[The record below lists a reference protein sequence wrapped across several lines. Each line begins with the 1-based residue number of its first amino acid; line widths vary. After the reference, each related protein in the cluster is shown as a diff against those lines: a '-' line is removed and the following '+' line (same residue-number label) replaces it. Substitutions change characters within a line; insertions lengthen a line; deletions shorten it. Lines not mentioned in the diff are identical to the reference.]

1 MYVCRDSEVAGAI
14 SGWAVGK
21 DPSEGSEE
29 QKRKRIRSVSI
40 KEREHTRVISVL
52 YWASNLS
59 SGTRGKGWELVG
71 LGQGWVRGGGRG
83 QPGEQAGN
91 ECKAFSAKGA
101 RLVNLQKCPVCE

>member
-1 MYVCRDSEVAGAI
+1 MAGAI

-52 YWASNLS
+52 YWASKLS
-59 SGTRGKGWELVG
+59 SVTRGKGWELVG
-71 LGQGWVRGGGRG
+71 LGQGWGGG

-101 RLVNLQKCPVCE
+101 RLVNLQECPVCEYCACKEVAPM

>member
-71 LGQGWVRGGGRG
+71 LGQGWVRGGGGGGGSR
-83 QPGEQAGN
+83 AN
-91 ECKAFSAKGA
+91 RRAMSAKHSVLKGRA
-101 RLVNLQKCPVCE
+101 L